1 MNKKQSIITFK
12 VDDELLVAIKN
23 IPNRS
28 EFIRTAILDALGSV
42 CPLCNGSGMLSKNQK
57 RHWDD
62 FSADHTLK
70 LCNDCNENIIV
81 CECIH

>member
-1 MNKKQSIITFK
+1 MKKQSIITFK
-12 VDDELLVAIKN
+12 VDDELLEAIRG

-28 EFIRTAILDALGSV
+28 EFIRSAILDVLGSV

-62 FSADHTLK
+62 LSSDHAMK
-70 LCNDCNENIIV
+70 LCRDCNENILV
-81 CECIH
+81 CECLH